1 VNPKKPGIAALLL
14 GMVCARQVPK
24 LDGVAAILFKNV
36 QTKLTAADK
45 NAIAAKTGF
54 VLSGNKGLPFASD
67 NDTKEYPFG
76 ALVLPTD
83 MNKDGQEE
91 IFISFGNT
99 FTSGMAGSSIA
110 LFIRDAKG
118 AYADQLGFPGV
129 VPDALEPIGKGFPDL
144 LIGGPGFE
152 YPVWNWDGQAYVL
165 SRTVKDADYGRLK
178 KKSVERISKAYQL
191 SLGRCPSG
199 PAGPERWPL
208 PARARWMC
216 R

>member
-1 VNPKKPGIAALLL
+1 
-14 GMVCARQVPK
+14 M
-24 LDGVAAILFKNV
+24 
-36 QTKLTAADK
+36 

-54 VLSGNKGLPFASD
+54 VLSGNKALPFASD
-67 NDTKEYPFG
+67 KDSREYPFG

-118 AYADQLGFPGV
+118 AYVDQLGFPGV
-129 VPDALEPIGKGFPDL
+129 VPDALEPIGNGFPDL

-152 YPVWNWDGQAYVL
+152 YPVWSWDGKAYVL

-191 SLGRCPSG
+191 SLSRCPSG

-208 PARARWMC
+208 PDRARWMC